1 MTATIHTPW
10 GETVRGEIRCWMG
23 RRWVEVEDS
32 DGRRHIGRLRPDRD
46 EDRRSTVDS
55 AAVASC

>member
-32 DGRRHIGRLRPDRD
+32 DGRRHIGRMAPDRD
-46 EDRRSTVDS
+46 RPSTVDS
-55 AAVASC
+55 TAVASC